1 MLEVG
6 VVILIADAL
15 AVLDPF
21 VASGDGVEAPVD
33 EHPEPRFVEPPEVL
47 R

>member
-6 VVILIADAL
+6 IVILIADAL

-21 VASGDGVEAPVD
+21 VASGDRVEAPMN
-33 EHPEPRFVEPPEVL
+33 EHAEARFVEPPEVL

>member
-6 VVILIADAL
+6 VVVVVPDAL

-21 VASGDGVEAPVD
+21 VASCHRVEAPVD
-33 EHPEPRFVEPPEVL
+33 EHPEARFVQPPEVL